1 MTHFVSYNYHGEASP
16 ELYTTY
22 PQSFDFPGDIW
33 HNNAMPGEKDCRVRL
48 RWPSGAEFEAQGTAE
63 FVASEG
69 KDFLQ
74 KLQDAGLASAAEASG
89 APEGRTPRRLGVPQI
104 AWDEITELAG
114 RTLQLRAK
122 LSGEKTERDACL
134 VLMAC
139 AQKKLNEA
147 KPTATQLAK
156 WLRRSGYPVGRM
168 DRALQ
173 DAVAQGEILASGS
186 RRARRY
192 ELTASG
198 RLKALLL
205 AEALSQ
211 AVTALP

>member
-1 MTHFVSYNYHGEASP
+1 MTA
-16 ELYTTY
+16 
-22 PQSFDFPGDIW
+22 
-33 HNNAMPGEKDCRVRL
+33 EKKECRVRL
-48 RWPSGAEFEAQGTAE
+48 RWPSGAEFEAEGTAE
-63 FVASEG
+63 FVARES
-69 KDFLQ
+69 KDFLLN
-74 KLQDAGLASAAEASG
+74 LQASASAPAGLGAAPS
-89 APEGRTPRRLGVPQI
+89 PEGRRGMPQAPEI
-104 AWDEITELAG
+104 AWDAILEAKG
-114 RTLQLRAK
+114 RVLQLRAK
-122 LSGEKTERDACL
+122 LPGGKNERDACL
-134 VLMAC
+134 VLMIA
-139 AQKKLNEA
+139 ARQRLHEA

-192 ELTASG
+192 ELTSSG

-211 AVTALP
+211 AVG

>member
-1 MTHFVSYNYHGEASP
+1 
-16 ELYTTY
+16 
-22 PQSFDFPGDIW
+22 
-33 HNNAMPGEKDCRVRL
+33 MPSEKDCRIRL
-48 RWPSGAEFEAQGTAE
+48 RWPSGAEFEAEGPAE
-63 FVASEG
+63 FVAQES
-69 KDFLQ
+69 KDFLLSLHDGS
-74 KLQDAGLASAAEASG
+74 KVAGNSGSSASPTSATDRLSG
-89 APEGRTPRRLGVPQI
+89 EPKIV
-104 AWDEITELAG
+104 WDEIADIKG
-114 RTLQLRAK
+114 KALQLRAK
-122 LSGEKTERDACL
+122 LSADKGEREACL

-139 AQKKLNEA
+139 AQKRFNEP

-192 ELTASG
+192 ELTSPG

-205 AEALSQ
+205 AEALTKT
-211 AVTALP
+211 VTA

>member
-1 MTHFVSYNYHGEASP
+1 MTP
-16 ELYTTY
+16 EK
-22 PQSFDFPGDIW
+22 
-33 HNNAMPGEKDCRVRL
+33 ECRVRL
-48 RWPSGAEFEAQGTAE
+48 RWPSGAEFEAAGSAE
-63 FVASEG
+63 FVAKES
-69 KDFLQ
+69 KDFLLR
-74 KLQDAGLASAAEASG
+74 LQAGAAGEGEGGEAG
-89 APEGRTPRRLGVPQI
+89 AAGPQTQPEGRQKRLGEPQI
-104 AWDEITELAG
+104 GWDEIAELHG

-122 LSGEKTERDACL
+122 LEAGKTERDACL

-139 AQKKLNEA
+139 AQKKLQEA

-192 ELTASG
+192 ELTSSG

-205 AEALSQ
+205 AESLTR
-211 AVTALP
+211 AVTARP